1 MFDVLMPQ
9 MGESVA
15 EGTIVRWMKRVGDAV
30 DKDEPLFEISTD
42 KVDAEI
48 PSPAAGIVAEIR
60 VAEGETVPVH
70 TVVALIRS
78 SGESGATPAA
88 QGSASAGSA
97 GRPAVE
103 APRAGAVQVTAPTPA
118 VAPAAGAARNAGA
131 SAPAASGAGAAEAA
145 VVVPRG
151 EGRPF
156 LSPVVRRMIAQHG
169 IDPAQLRGTGAGG
182 RITKKDVD
190 AFLAARSTAAPAA
203 EARRPL
209 YQPGDN
215 VRIEKM
221 SVMRRKIAD
230 HMLASIR
237 TSAHIYSAYE
247 VDFSRVAELRERH
260 KAAYAAQ
267 GAPLTYTAFIAHAV
281 AATLRDFPYA
291 NASVDGDQII
301 YRNDINL
308 GIAVALDQG
317 LIVPVIR
324 HADQRSLRD
333 LAAAI
338 ADLAQRARSRQL
350 KVEEVEAGTFTITNP
365 GIFGGLWGLPIINQ
379 PQVAILAV
387 GSIDRRAVV
396 VDDRIEIRPMAYLTL
411 GYDHRLIDGADGGR
425 FLQALKNRI
434 EQFDESV
441 L

>member
-48 PSPAAGIVAEIR
+48 PSPAAGVIAEIH
-60 VAEGETVPVH
+60 VNEGDTVPVH
-70 TVVALIRS
+70 TVVARIR
-78 SGESGATPAA
+78 GEAGAAASPGARAAAIPAPVAATP
-88 QGSASAGSA
+88 
-97 GRPAVE
+97 
-103 APRAGAVQVTAPTPA
+103 
-118 VAPAAGAARNAGA
+118 VAPAATPASAAGPVASAGPVA
-131 SAPAASGAGAAEAA
+131 PPAPEAPAAPRHAPKAPRAPKAPEA
-145 VVVPRG
+145 PQDLRP
-151 EGRPF
+151 PF
-156 LSPVVRRMIAQHG
+156 LSPVVRRMSQLHG
-169 IDPAQLRGTGAGG
+169 LDLSRVRGTGAGG
-182 RITKKDVD
+182 RVTKKDVD
-190 AFLAARSTAAPAA
+190 AYLAASSSA
-203 EARRPL
+203 EATPARQAL
-209 YQPGDN
+209 HQPGDN
-215 VRIEKM
+215 VRVEKM

-230 HMLASIR
+230 HMLTSLR

-247 VDFSRVAELRERH
+247 VDFSRVAALRQAHR
-260 KAAYAAQ
+260 ARYAEA
-267 GAPLTYTAFIAHAV
+267 GAPLTYTVFVAHAV
-281 AATLRDFPYA
+281 AATLREFPYA
-291 NASVDGDQII
+291 NASVDGDQVI

-308 GIAVALDQG
+308 GIAVALEQG
-317 LIVPVIR
+317 LIVPVVR
-324 HADQRSLRD
+324 NADQRPLRE
-333 LAAAI
+333 LAVAI

-350 KVEEVEAGTFTITNP
+350 KVEDVEAGTFTITNP

-396 VDDRIEIRPMAYLTL
+396 IEDRIEIRPMSWFTL

-425 FLQALKNRI
+425 FLQALKTRI
-434 EQFDESV
+434 EQFDEGV

>member
-103 APRAGAVQVTAPTPA
+103 APRAGAVQGTAPTPA
-118 VAPAAGAARNAGA
+118 AAPAAGAARNAGA
-131 SAPAASGAGAAEAA
+131 SAPAVSGAGAAEAA
-145 VVVPRG
+145 VIVPRG

-190 AFLAARSTAAPAA
+190 AFLATRSTA
-203 EARRPL
+203 
-209 YQPGDN
+209 
-215 VRIEKM
+215 
-221 SVMRRKIAD
+221 
-230 HMLASIR
+230 
-237 TSAHIYSAYE
+237 
-247 VDFSRVAELRERH
+247 
-260 KAAYAAQ
+260 
-267 GAPLTYTAFIAHAV
+267 
-281 AATLRDFPYA
+281 
-291 NASVDGDQII
+291 
-301 YRNDINL
+301 
-308 GIAVALDQG
+308 
-317 LIVPVIR
+317 
-324 HADQRSLRD
+324 
-333 LAAAI
+333 
-338 ADLAQRARSRQL
+338 
-350 KVEEVEAGTFTITNP
+350 
-365 GIFGGLWGLPIINQ
+365 
-379 PQVAILAV
+379 
-387 GSIDRRAVV
+387 
-396 VDDRIEIRPMAYLTL
+396 
-411 GYDHRLIDGADGGR
+411 
-425 FLQALKNRI
+425 
-434 EQFDESV
+434 
-441 L
+441 